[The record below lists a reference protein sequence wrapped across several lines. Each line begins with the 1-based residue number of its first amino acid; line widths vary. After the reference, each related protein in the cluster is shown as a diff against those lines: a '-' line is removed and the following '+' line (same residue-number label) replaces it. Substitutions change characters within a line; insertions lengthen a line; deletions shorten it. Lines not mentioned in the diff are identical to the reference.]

1 MSDPIL
7 LFLIIDV
14 VALATLGACVTRV
27 PTTASG
33 VLTAAVCGVGALVC
47 LPALLF
53 RLPDTVLALP
63 VGPPGMALHM
73 VLDPLAAVF
82 LLTIFLAGTGIA
94 AFQATTAPATDQPS
108 LQVTIFCIAGTA
120 FTFLAGDGVSLA
132 FGLALSCATIRKG
145 PIWLIAPLL
154 VLIAVCLLTPAGD
167 APQFDTIRAAPPGL
181 GRTTAAA
188 VLTCAAVASLAWPRA
203 GARCW
208 CHDALTAGVVLP
220 GAAYLLL
227 RVITDLSAA
236 ASQGWWGS
244 IVMLTGGVVTVRQG
258 WRSAEAADIDAIVT
272 ALIRRQAGLALIGIG
287 LTSIA
292 RAADLPGAAA
302 FGLRAVLLIC
312 IGGGVAGTL
321 ASLATHAIG
330 ASAGTF
336 RLSRLGGLVHLM
348 PRTSVALS
356 AAILALSALPP
367 GVGFAS
373 LWLLFQAVLSAP
385 RTGGL
390 LVLVPLALIAAAL
403 AVSAALATAA
413 SVRLIG
419 VAILGRPRSPRG
431 SGAQESAAP
440 ASTILLAFA
449 GFSVVAGV
457 LPGLVLS
464 GLADPAIR
472 MLAGVPTSPFAVL
485 SLSGASPGYL
495 ALPVLALVALATIA
509 AILLARRPGPEG
521 KFAGIWADGMPP
533 PFGLPFG
540 EPAAQSTGAGF
551 LPVLPTIPVAGLLSL
566 VPKPMRVSPAAW
578 FRSLRADGTGT
589 TKSRIAP
596 IRPPSAIA
604 GIWLVLTA
612 FAGLLLVLAVTG

>member
-1 MSDPIL
+1 VSDSIL

-14 VALATLGACVTRV
+14 VALVTLGACVSRV
-27 PTTASG
+27 PAVASG
-33 VLTAAVCGVGALVC
+33 VLTAVLSGAGALVC
-47 LPALLF
+47 LPVLIF
-53 RLPDTVLALP
+53 RLPDTALALP
-63 VGPPGMALHM
+63 AGPPGMALQLA
-73 VLDPLAAVF
+73 LDPLASLF

-94 AFQATTAPATDQPS
+94 AFQAVTPPAPGQPS
-108 LQVTIFCIAGTA
+108 LQVTILCVAGTA
-120 FTFLAGDGVSLA
+120 FALLAGDGVSLA

-145 PIWLIAPLL
+145 PVWLAAPLL
-154 VLIAVCLLTPAGD
+154 VLIAVCLLAPAGF
-167 APQFDTIRAAPPGL
+167 APRFDTIRAAPL
-181 GRTTAAA
+181 ESGRTTAAA
-188 VLTCAAVASLAWPRA
+188 VLTFAAVVSLAWPRA
-203 GARCW
+203 GERCW
-208 CHDALTAGVVLP
+208 SRDALTAGVILP
-220 GAAYLLL
+220 GSAYLLL
-227 RVITDLSAA
+227 RVITDLSAS
-236 ASQGWWGS
+236 ASQGWCGS
-244 IVMLTGGVVTVRQG
+244 ILMLTGGAVAVLQG
-258 WRSAEAADIDAIVT
+258 WRSAGEADIDAIVT

-287 LTSIA
+287 LTVIA
-292 RAADLPGAAA
+292 RAADLPGAAS
-302 FGLRAVLLIC
+302 FGLRAVFLIC

-321 ASLATHAIG
+321 VSLAAHAIG

-348 PRTSVALS
+348 PGTSVAMS
-356 AAILALSALPP
+356 AGILALCALPP

-390 LVLVPLALIAAAL
+390 PVHVPLALIVAAL
-403 AVSAALATAA
+403 SVSAALATAA

-431 SGAQESAAP
+431 SGAQESAA
-440 ASTILLAFA
+440 AARSILLAFA

-464 GLADPAIR
+464 LLADPAIR
-472 MLAGVPTSPFAVL
+472 MLTGVPAGPFAVV
-485 SLSGASPGYL
+485 SLSGTSPGYL

-509 AILLARRPGPEG
+509 VILLARRPGPEE

-551 LPVLPTIPVAGLLSL
+551 LPALPAIPAVRLLSL
-566 VPKPMRVSPAAW
+566 VPEPIRVLAAAW
-578 FRSLRADGTGT
+578 FKPRTDSPGSAPI
-589 TKSRIAP
+589 RIAP

-604 GIWLVLTA
+604 GLWLVLAA
-612 FAGLLLVLAVTG
+612 FAGLLLVLAVIG